1 MLIASPRHT
10 RADLEHWRRCEERDR
25 SYLAHCGARL
35 DQLTAAATAA
45 ICDFA
50 AAGGCYLGTSWGKD
64 SVTVLHL
71 ARAVPIPVVWV
82 RVDGQENPD
91 CPLVRDA
98 FLARWPVD
106 YHEIAAPS
114 GVAEGK
120 RTSSLGFQ
128 EAARRFGARHI
139 SGVRAEES
147 TTRAIAVSRYGVAS
161 VGSCRPIAR
170 WTALDVFGYA
180 ARHDLPIHPAYAC
193 TFGGMLDRGRVRVGA
208 LGGERGT
215 GRGRAEWEARYYGRS
230 NAPENARLRDS
241 SDFDLR

>member
-1 MLIASPRHT
+1 M
-10 RADLEHWRRCEERDR
+10 DR
-25 SYLAHCGARL
+25 SYLARSTARL
-35 DQLTAAATAA
+35 DQIAALATAA
-45 ICDFA
+45 IRDFV
-50 AAGGCYLGTSWGKD
+50 AAGPCYLGTSWGKD

-71 ARAVPIPVVWV
+71 AREIAVPVVWV
-82 RVDGQENPD
+82 RVDGEENPD

-98 FLARWPVD
+98 YLARWPVD
-106 YHEIAAPS
+106 YHEIRATS
-114 GVAEGK
+114 GVAAGK
-120 RTSSLGFQ
+120 RTSSLGFA

-147 TTRAIAVSRYGVAS
+147 TTRAITVAVNGIAS

-170 WTALDVFGYA
+170 WTAIEIFAYA

-215 GRGRAEWEARYYGRS
+215 GRGRAEWESRYYR
-230 NAPENARLRDS
+230 R
-241 SDFDLR
+241 